1 MVSLK
6 QDLSLSNQTC
16 SNLFRLLVNKV
27 YKEQLNFTW
36 KTLANYNLLVLSN
49 KFFQFTIFGG
59 SNFVSTTVL
68 IICLFK
74 WFRRVLK
81 KKI

>member
-6 QDLSLSNQTC
+6 QDWSLSNQTC

-36 KTLANYNLLVLSN
+36 KTLTNYNSLVLSN
-49 KFFQFTIFGG
+49 KFFSVDHFSG
-59 SNFVSTTVL
+59 
-68 IICLFK
+68 
-74 WFRRVLK
+74 
-81 KKI
+81 